1 MPGRSHD
8 ALDGLA
14 HSKIIVDRRD
24 DVHCRTCIRTGIF
37 NHDSIITAGAGSPP
51 LYVYLA
57 MSSSAHE
64 RKLVGHTDEFG
75 ERPRT
80 HLAHDLAAMNSDD
93 DLAGTE
99 FSGALFIRQPR
110 DHEGQYFPFA
120 RGEQRLVFFF
130 FFNDTAT
137 TEIYTLS
144 LHDALLL

>member
-1 MPGRSHD
+1 MPGRSHE
-8 ALDGLA
+8 ALDGFA
-14 HSKIIVDRRD
+14 NSKIIVDRRD
-24 DVHCRTCIRTGIF
+24 DMPCRTCIRTGIF

-80 HLAHDLAAMNSDD
+80 HLAHDLAAMNSDG

-99 FSGALFIRQPR
+99 FRGGLLIR
-110 DHEGQYFPFA
+110 
-120 RGEQRLVFFF
+120 
-130 FFNDTAT
+130 
-137 TEIYTLS
+137 
-144 LHDALLL
+144 